1 MKPNLPQHPCAGK
14 CQRFT
19 DEQCKTCLVQQIE
32 DQEFELGVAPDE
44 AYVKTSF
51 KKTDFK
57 MDDFVVKICGDDNTL
72 FVFAIYSKVSVGYCY
87 IGEPYA
93 EEGEMAHID
102 EIRPATTAEIQANRR
117 LTPAEQALAEVS

>member
-32 DQEFELGVAPDE
+32 DREFQLGLAPDE
-44 AYVKTSF
+44 AYVKSTAKEFTAGDLVVFKCEHTFYDYLLEVISNSF
-51 KKTDFK
+51 HPNLIEIKIKHLELHGPVLKTD
-57 MDDFVVKICGDDNTL
+57 IR
-72 FVFAIYSKVSVGYCY
+72 FATIS
-87 IGEPYA
+87 
-93 EEGEMAHID
+93 
-102 EIRPATTAEIQANRR
+102 EIQSDRR

>member
-32 DQEFELGVAPDE
+32 DREFQMGLAPDE
-44 AYVKTSF
+44 AYVKTLVQEYLPGDLVVLTPAGTKDELLEIINHKYMKDLYRVKVLSSGACGPVF
-51 KKTDFK
+51 KND
-57 MDDFVVKICGDDNTL
+57 
-72 FVFAIYSKVSVGYCY
+72 
-87 IGEPYA
+87 
-93 EEGEMAHID
+93 
-102 EIRPATTAEIQANRR
+102 IRPATVAEIQANRR